1 MNEPEKIITHDI
13 RGQICPSCLL
23 FTLREVNAQREA
35 LRNGKLG
42 IIIQTDNR
50 DATATIPDA
59 VAAMGYDWSVEKKE
73 GYYEIRIM
81 PHGRLKQSEQEKVS
95 M

>member
-1 MNEPEKIITHDI
+1 MKRPKKENIVIHDI

-23 FTLREVNAQREA
+23 FTLNEINTQRTA
-35 LRNGKLG
+35 LKEGHLEILIK
-42 IIIQTDNR
+42 TDNR

-59 VAAMGYDWSVEKKE
+59 ISSMGYGCTVEKKD

-81 PHGRLKQSEQEKVS
+81 SQQSHNKQTTV
-95 M
+95 